1 MASPHVLVVGQ
12 REDMREHLQSV
23 FAGEGLHLSFAVD
36 EAVARKILQQGDV
49 DLTLI
54 DVRSNV
60 DAGMALAEDA
70 QLSAVKVV
78 LLAARGSHATAPSN
92 PAWPSVEEP
101 HHASEVVGT
110 VLSSL
115 GMTSAR

>member
-1 MASPHVLVVGQ
+1 
-12 REDMREHLQSV
+12 MRAHLQSV

-78 LLAARGSHATAPSN
+78 LLAARGSHTTAPAN
-92 PAWPSVEEP
+92 RAWPSVEEP
-101 HHASEVVGT
+101 HHAAEVVGT